1 MLPEVWSFIE
11 IEDGEL
17 HDTARKMAAEARRTA
32 SIFNADACGVI
43 HGPYSSETL
52 AELKWYGLKK
62 LYLFRGEPLIS
73 PEVVARSLHLAAAKL
88 NPQFILFANTPFG
101 AEVAARVA
109 APLQRGL
116 ISNCIDF
123 ESEDGK
129 PLARK
134 VVYDG
139 RAHTVCTWKTIPP
152 YLATIDLSALED
164 VKDKSETEPEIIYE
178 EVEEKAPR
186 ARLLKKWEV
195 GLSELDLS
203 EARIVIGVGRGVNAQ
218 FMESINRLAE
228 PIKGVIGGSRIAV
241 YSGLIPLERQI
252 GTTGKWLNSDVYIA
266 IGISG
271 APQHVMGIKEVKN
284 IIAINITKEAP
295 IFRYAKLGIVGDL
308 YEVVPN
314 LIDLLEA
321 NIKGES

>member
-11 IEDGEL
+11 TEGGDL
-17 HDTARKMAAEARRTA
+17 HDTACKMATEARRTA

-43 HGPYSSETL
+43 FGPYSSKAL
-52 AELKWYGLKK
+52 RDLKWYGLKK
-62 LYLFRGEPLIS
+62 LYLFQGDSLLS
-73 PEVVARSLHLAAAKL
+73 PEVIAHSLHSAAVKF
-88 NPQFILFANTPFG
+88 NPQFILFASTPTG

-109 APLQRGL
+109 GALQRGL

-123 ESEDGK
+123 ESEGGK

-139 RAHTVCTWKTIPP
+139 KAHVVSAWMAPPP
-152 YLATIDLSALED
+152 YLATIDLSSLED
-164 VKDKSETEPEIIYE
+164 VKDKSEIEPENIYE
-178 EVEEKAPR
+178 EVKKKISLT
-186 ARLLKKWEV
+186 RLLKKWEV
-195 GLSELDLS
+195 GLAELDLS
-203 EARIVIGVGRGVNAQ
+203 EARVVIGVGKGVKAE
-218 FMESINRLAE
+218 FMEAINRLAE

-284 IIAINITKEAP
+284 LIAINKAREAP

-308 YEVVPN
+308 YEVIPQLVD
-314 LIDLLEA
+314 LIEA
-321 NIKGES
+321 ELKGEA